1 MFRSFLVGLGA
12 VLFLSGICSPALA
25 DNRAYVWTY
34 EYVTMPKGLSEVEYY
49 LTTEIPDN
57 NASNKNTF
65 KHWVEYEYGLTDH
78 WDVALYQQFTN
89 KNSQSDRH
97 FKYSGFK
104 IRTRY
109 RLAEKNSLPLDTLLY
124 LEYKRNSDFSKPNEV
139 EAKVVLAK
147 DVGVFNISYNQIF
160 ERGLERE
167 GKTDFGYAFGISRIL
182 GSRFQ
187 VGVETKGSYS
197 DKKFLVG
204 PTVSYR
210 ANKIW
215 TTTGVAFGTN
225 HNSDDVQTRLIVGIP
240 F

>member
-1 MFRSFLVGLGA
+1 MFKRFLVGLVA
-12 VLFLSGICSPALA
+12 ILFFFCADYSVFA
-25 DNRAYVWTY
+25 DNRSYVWTY
-34 EYVTMPKGLSEVEYY
+34 EYMTMPKGLSEVEYY

-65 KHWVEYEYGLTDH
+65 KHWIEYEYGLTSH
-78 WDVALYQQFTN
+78 WDVAIYQQFISKN
-89 KNSQSDRH
+89 KQSDHH
-97 FKYSGFK
+97 FKYDGFK

-109 RLAEKNSLPLDTLLY
+109 RLAEKDSLPLDTLFY
-124 LEYKRNSDFSKPNEV
+124 IEYKRKSDFSKPNEI

-147 DVGVFNISYNQIF
+147 DIGNFNFSYNQIF
-160 ERGLERE
+160 ERNLERE

-182 GSRFQ
+182 GLRFQ

-215 TTTGVAFGTN
+215 TTAGVAFGTN